1 MDLSRVKQVF
11 CKQGEVKRILS
22 GDVVLWEK
30 KGHFT
35 GKVVL
40 IPSDTNIITDF
51 AVGRYAEIMFKVDA
65 DAVPTWSI
73 SELPAGLSSEVT
85 SEGLKV
91 AGYATEAGTKDVEIS
106 VGEYTQT
113 YTFEI
118 EDDGE
123 VEYGI
128 RITTSNEYPVTDF
141 ELNKFASKTFE
152 ASFYVP
158 EEEQDSPVE
167 WSFSNLPDG
176 LSASGATVSG
186 TATDKGIGLVSV
198 RVTKGSYST
207 QKSYQFRRYGIE
219 VHSNAISATKLPNGK
234 QGTSYSATLRISKF
248 LPSGTTGNVLYYASG
263 LPAGLSLNSS
273 TGVISGTPTAW
284 GSNAVSVYATQSPY
298 TSPTRILNLTIA
310 ATPAFTTPDS
320 VAYLNASACRDN
332 DYLNKNVG
340 THIINGSGLTLSGMK
355 FFYSFDN
362 SIIVNGGNSAHSV
375 PVVNMSMSVIDDHQ
389 LKLDFVL
396 TKRSQADSAALRKR
410 DLTMITITMFTGS
423 GSYPAAVGSKII
435 ATHTL
440 GIGFY

>member
-1 MDLSRVKQVF
+1 MDLSQVKQIF
-11 CKQGEVKRILS
+11 CKQGEVKRILE

-30 KGHFT
+30 ERHFS

-40 IPSDTNIITDF
+40 IPSDTNTITDF
-51 AVGRYAEIMFKVDA
+51 AVGRYAEIMFKTDGVA
-65 DAVPTWSI
+65 EWSI
-73 SELPAGLSSEVT
+73 SELPAGLSYEVT

-91 AGYATEAGTKDVEIS
+91 AGYATEAGSKDVEIS
-106 VGEYTQT
+106 TGSYTQT
-113 YTFEI
+113 YTFRI

-176 LSASGATVSG
+176 LSASGATLSG
-186 TATDKGIGLVSV
+186 TATDKGGYLVSV
-198 RVTKGSYST
+198 KVTKGSYT
-207 QKSYQFRRYGIE
+207 NIRTFTVRVYGIE
-219 VHSNAISATKLPNGK
+219 VYWNNRSATSLPNGK
-234 QGTSYSATLRISKF
+234 QGTSYSATLHISRF

-263 LPAGLSLNSS
+263 LPAGLSLNNS
-273 TGVISGTPTAW
+273 TGLISGTPTDW
-284 GSNAVSVYATQSPY
+284 GNNAVSVYATKSQYKS
-298 TSPTRILNLTIA
+298 STRILNLTVE
-310 ATPAFTTPDS
+310 ATPSLTPDS
-320 VAYLNASACRDN
+320 VAYLNASMCRDN
-332 DYLNKNVG
+332 DCLNKNVG

-396 TKRSQADSAALRKR
+396 TKRSQADAGALRKR

-423 GSYPAAVGSKII
+423 GSYPAAAGSKII

-440 GIGFY
+440 GIGFK